1 MYPKPFLQ
9 AHYIF
14 VQHVYTVV
22 VLVFCSA
29 GTGEWVG
36 ENAVMKGWDVRWI
49 GICGVYSLEGVLEPP
64 TSAHVC
70 RDRSQHPWVIVPL
83 CSDPEIG
90 GS

>member
-1 MYPKPFLQ
+1 M
-9 AHYIF
+9 
-14 VQHVYTVV
+14 

-29 GTGEWVG
+29 DTGEWVG
-36 ENAVMKGWDVRWI
+36 ENGVVKGWDVRWI

-70 RDRSQHPWVIVPL
+70 RDHSQHPWVIVPL